1 MIIKKILRRIFR
13 KEMIQ
18 KQQEEL
24 FLRIESNIIKG
35 NNVLFDD
42 LMEWEKNTENI
53 QEKYKLFKKL
63 EKKSMI
69 ILRKRFMEEVNM
81 FTLVLQANLH
91 LYKRNFTLDELKILL
106 KFYNTKV
113 GKKTILIG
121 PELLASSQELMA
133 KQLVPITTRIA
144 KDVQQKMVQE
154 FIMYE

>member
-1 MIIKKILRRIFR
+1 MNILG
-13 KEMIQ
+13 
-18 KQQEEL
+18 L
-24 FLRIESNIIKG
+24 
-35 NNVLFDD
+35 
-42 LMEWEKNTENI
+42 
-53 QEKYKLFKKL
+53 
-63 EKKSMI
+63 
-69 ILRKRFMEEVNM
+69 
-81 FTLVLQANLH
+81 
-91 LYKRNFTLDELKILL
+91 TLDELKILL